1 METPAGAPH
10 PTPAVPDAELAAEPV
25 KHDMVWAL
33 LDENGLRAGWA
44 VGLFIAVFYLITL
57 VLDTVAVTVDPAL
70 ASGTFTPLTMVL
82 GEALP
87 VLALAGAGLFLSRIQ
102 QRKLADYHWRGP
114 RAAAHFAG
122 GLAAGFAA
130 LTALVGAMTAG
141 GWLRF
146 GPATLNGV
154 RALKYGAV
162 WAVAFLLVGLFEE
175 GSFRCF
181 LLAALERSMNFWW
194 ALGATA
200 TSCAVVALHA
210 HPQGAGGVYVVAL
223 LGLGPCAWLHRRDA
237 AGAGFWQAAWV
248 TSTAFGAYHTGNPGE
263 TAMGIFTASF
273 IGFIFCVS
281 VRVTG
286 SAWWAIGCHAA
297 WDWAETYF
305 YGTANSG
312 LETRGHL
319 LTTTP
324 QGNALW
330 SGGAAGP
337 EGSLLIVPVT
347 LTLLAAL
354 LALYGRRRTAQAMP
368 ETERL
373 AG

>member
-1 METPAGAPH
+1 METPAPAPH
-10 PTPAVPDAELAAEPV
+10 ETPATPPRELDAAPV
-25 KHDMVWAL
+25 KHDMAWAL
-33 LDENGLRAGWA
+33 LGEDGLRSGWA
-44 VGLFIAVFYLITL
+44 VGLFVAVFYLITL

-70 ASGTFTPLTMVL
+70 ARSTFSPFTVLL

-87 VLALAGAGLFLSRIQ
+87 VLALAGAGLFLARLQ
-102 QRKLADYHWRGP
+102 QRDVAAYHWRGP
-114 RAAAHFAG
+114 KASAHFAG
-122 GLAAGFAA
+122 GLVAGFAA
-130 LTALVGAMTAG
+130 LTVLVGAMAAG

-146 GPATLNGV
+146 GQA
-154 RALKYGAV
+154 ALDGAHAAKYGAV

-175 GSFRCF
+175 GCFRCF
-181 LLAALERSMNFWW
+181 LLAALGRSINIWW
-194 ALGATA
+194 ALCAAAT
-200 TSCAVVALHA
+200 TCAVVALHA
-210 HPQGAGGVYVVAL
+210 HPKGASGVYLVAL
-223 LGLGPCAWLHRRDA
+223 LGLGPCAWLHWKRA
-237 AGAGFWQAAWV
+237 EGSGFWQAAWV
-248 TSTAFGAYHTGNPGE
+248 TSTAFGAYHTGNTGE

-281 VRVTG
+281 VRLTG

-297 WDWAETYF
+297 WDWAETFF
-305 YGTANSG
+305 YGTADSG
-312 LETRGHL
+312 FATKGHL

-347 LTLLAAL
+347 LAL
-354 LALYGRRRTAQAMP
+354 LGALLTIYGRRRATQAAP